1 MVSRV
6 AFYQLMADDDP
17 PQILWAVVIIDYSV
31 TIMQEKTS
39 QLDKDREKETNDRWE
54 HQMDSGI
61 LFGHG

>member
-6 AFYQLMADDDP
+6 AFYQLMADDGP

-39 QLDKDREKETNDRWE
+39 QLDKDREKETNDR
-54 HQMDSGI
+54 
-61 LFGHG
+61 